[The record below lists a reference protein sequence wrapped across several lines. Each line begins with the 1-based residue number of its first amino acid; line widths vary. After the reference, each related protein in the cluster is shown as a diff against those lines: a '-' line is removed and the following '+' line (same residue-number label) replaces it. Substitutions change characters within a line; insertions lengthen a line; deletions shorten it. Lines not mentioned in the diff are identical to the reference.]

1 VTLDRPKLADP
12 LGVIRA
18 GRLPER
24 TVPVCL
30 ALDLV
35 EEYEELARALDA
47 AQGEEASPFV
57 AGSAVEIQ
65 RQMDDLR
72 EQMQAATMA
81 FRLRALPRPRFNSLK
96 REHPPRKDDNGGPLG
111 RDGIYGAN
119 EDTFFEALLR
129 LSIVDPVLDEP
140 TFRLLM
146 DERLSE
152 AQFQHLT
159 DVAYFLNV
167 RRIDLP
173 FSSAASTKTTTSDSE

>member
-1 VTLDRPKLADP
+1 MDKPKLADP

-18 GRLPER
+18 GRLPEK

-35 EEYEELARALDA
+35 EEYEDLVRAHAQAKEDAAGSLAGGEAVELAR
-47 AQGEEASPFV
+47 
-57 AGSAVEIQ
+57 
-65 RQMDDLR
+65 QMDQLR
-72 EQMQAATMA
+72 EQMQAATVT
-81 FRLRALPRPRFNSLK
+81 FRLRALARPRFNSLK
-96 REHPPRKDDNGGPLG
+96 REHPPRKDENGGPLG
-111 RDGIYGAN
+111 RDGIFGAN
-119 EDTFFEALLR
+119 EDTFFEALLQA
-129 LSIVDPVLDEP
+129 SIVEPVLDEP
-140 TFRLLM
+140 TFRLLV

-173 FSSAASTKTTTSDSE
+173 FSSAASTKTTNSDSE